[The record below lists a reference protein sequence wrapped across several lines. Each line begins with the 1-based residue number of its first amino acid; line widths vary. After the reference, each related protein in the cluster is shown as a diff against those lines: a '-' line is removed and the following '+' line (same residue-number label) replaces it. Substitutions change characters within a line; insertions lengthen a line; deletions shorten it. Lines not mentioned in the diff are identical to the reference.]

1 MRVFPVPNTP
11 QVVDITAEPASHVQA
26 AAFYALR
33 ALQPGQSIVL
43 LTAEDPALLMRSLDL
58 QLAHKL
64 AWSTASDGPP
74 WRTVVR
80 HRDDVPPA
88 DVLDLL
94 QREHRRLDALL
105 GQAMRLLNG
114 GKTGAAADVLQQFIR
129 GLTRHLR
136 VEDEVL
142 ASELG
147 SGSAASEATATM
159 QREHAEIAAQLQLI
173 EDSLRAG
180 NAGVGET
187 STYCAIL
194 SGTLAKHEHR
204 EEENLFPR
212 WRVALARR
220 SAADASE
227 LLEQVKSLLEE

>member
-1 MRVFPVPNTP
+1 M
-11 QVVDITAEPASHVQA
+11 QA
-26 AAFYALR
+26 AAFYAVRGLK
-33 ALQPGQSIVL
+33 PGQSVVL
-43 LTAEDPALLMRSLDL
+43 LTADDPALLMRSLDL
-58 QLAHKL
+58 QLGGKL

-74 WRTVVR
+74 WRTVVQ

-105 GQAMRLLNG
+105 GQAMRLFNEG
-114 GKTGAAADVLQQFIR
+114 DTGAAGDVLHQFIR
-129 GLTRHLR
+129 GLTRHLY

-147 SGSAASEATATM
+147 SGGATGEATATM
-159 QREHAEIAAQLQLI
+159 QREHTEIAAQLQLI
-173 EDSLRAG
+173 DDSLRAVD
-180 NAGVGET
+180 AGAAET

-204 EEENLFPR
+204 EEQNLFPR
-212 WRVALARR
+212 WRVALARC
-220 SAADASE
+220 SVEQASS
-227 LLEQVKSLLEE
+227 LLERVKSLLAE